1 MPGTGRLV
9 VHGLCTVHLLSVQF
23 LAMTL
28 RAGVAKLAGAA
39 LAGSLLIAVAPA
51 AAQPCHQHHGSGN
64 SEVAQYLETIPG
76 LCGNQ
81 PIGGNG
87 AGHHGTSGG
96 SSQGLSGS
104 NAAGLPP
111 GTISQ
116 LESMKPPAGS
126 QAAGFAESTASGG
139 TGGGNPSGVGPG
151 SAGSAAGG
159 TASAGGG
166 SLLSAL
172 GHMLTGNNAS
182 AGASGEGLGAWLP
195 ILFGMVLI
203 GGLGVLAL
211 RRGRTG

>member
-1 MPGTGRLV
+1 
-9 VHGLCTVHLLSVQF
+9 
-23 LAMTL
+23 MTL
-28 RAGVAKLAGAA
+28 RAAVVKLAGAA

-51 AAQPCHQHHGSGN
+51 AAKPCHQHHGSGN

-96 SSQGLSGS
+96 SSQGFSGS
-104 NAAGLPP
+104 DAAGLPP
-111 GTISQ
+111 GTVSQ
-116 LESMKPPAGS
+116 LQSMEPPAGP
-126 QAAGFAESTASGG
+126 QAASIAESTASGG
-139 TGGGNPSGVGPG
+139 AGGGDANGAGHS

-159 TASAGGG
+159 TASEGGG

-172 GHMLTGNNAS
+172 GHLLTGNNAS
-182 AGASGEGLGAWLP
+182 ADASGEGLGAWLP
-195 ILFGMVLI
+195 ILLGMVLI
-203 GGLGVLAL
+203 AGLGVFAL

>member
-1 MPGTGRLV
+1 V

-28 RAGVAKLAGAA
+28 RAGVVKLAGAA

-51 AAQPCHQHHGSGN
+51 AAKPCHQHHGSGN
-64 SEVAQYLETIPG
+64 SEVAQYLETVPG
-76 LCGNQ
+76 LCGDQ

-87 AGHHGTSGG
+87 AGHNGTSGG

-116 LESMKPPAGS
+116 LESMEPPAGA
-126 QAAGFAESTASGG
+126 QAASIAESTASGG
-139 TGGGNPSGVGPG
+139 TDGGHASEAGH
-151 SAGSAAGG
+151 GSAAGG
-159 TASAGGG
+159 TASSDGG

-172 GHMLTGNNAS
+172 EHLLTGNNAS

-195 ILFGMVLI
+195 ILLGMVLI